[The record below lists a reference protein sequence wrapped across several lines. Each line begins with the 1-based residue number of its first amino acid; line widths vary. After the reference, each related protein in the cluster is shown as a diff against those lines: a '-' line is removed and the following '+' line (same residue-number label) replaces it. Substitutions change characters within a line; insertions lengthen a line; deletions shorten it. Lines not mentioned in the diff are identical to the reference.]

1 MAVPESVV
9 ETEGFCGQPRTED
22 SLSVAFRHAAGDL
35 MVRIWEQECGNDSVS
50 DIAVAIQLSRFEP
63 VSNPFAGLRF
73 SGANCIRRPGFSA
86 FAADRRA
93 E

>member
-1 MAVPESVV
+1 
-9 ETEGFCGQPRTED
+9 
-22 SLSVAFRHAAGDL
+22 
-35 MVRIWEQECGNDSVS
+35 VS
-50 DIAVAIQLSRFEP
+50 DRRLSDPLRFLLRAMAFLALMLALWWL
-63 VSNPFAGLRF
+63 VLLNPLLAGLRF